1 QRGRYETEGAVDG
14 AGRRSGPYCSGRAA
28 PVESCRRRPWDAGN
42 FTGQLAGG
50 PGVVYNSAAWGG
62 SSAGGASRSQCEG
75 REFDPPPLHHFTA
88 RYEPTPPIPTGS
100 RKELLKNG
108 ETGTTPVLPS
118 RHPCDFA
125 ISTVVL
131 GIVEVAFKI
140 LEGIGARTAIEI
152 RLKRHGRKLLAT
164 LDLQHGLVP
173 AYDRNDERGTVDFP
187 FHLALERRG

>member
-1 QRGRYETEGAVDG
+1 
-14 AGRRSGPYCSGRAA
+14 
-28 PVESCRRRPWDAGN
+28 
-42 FTGQLAGG
+42 
-50 PGVVYNSAAWGG
+50 
-62 SSAGGASRSQCEG
+62 
-75 REFDPPPLHHFTA
+75 HHFTA

-152 RLKRHGRKLLAT
+152 PVERDILESEPFAT
-164 LDLQHGLVP
+164 ENLQRRLVP
-173 AYDRNDERGTVDFP
+173 ADYCYDEYCTAYFP
-187 FHLALERRG
+187 FHTAFERRANLFAVRCGQLVRTRVVSDIEHPGEQAAAIGAAFELNPEASGKQVADRSIFRLVGACPRDIHQVFEGFPSRVDNAIID